1 MAYSDQTVAQLK
13 EELTKRELSTTGV
26 KSVLIAR
33 LEEDDSKTNTV
44 EAEPEVEQES
54 ESTKVEE
61 SITEDAPVE
70 TTEDV
75 KPSEEKK
82 EEEDQEPKPKSIKEF
97 TPEERK
103 ALAIEFLNKKIT
115 RAKKFG
121 TDDDIE
127 AIEKDLKRV
136 EKFGVELGTSLA
148 KEIGLTKKETL
159 DGGFSGRK
167 KFRGGHRGK
176 FRKHRR

>member
-33 LEEDDSKTNTV
+33 LEEDDSKKNDIEEPKEEELKEEPKEETKI
-44 EAEPEVEQES
+44 EEPEE
-54 ESTKVEE
+54 T
-61 SITEDAPVE
+61 TTTGE
-70 TTEDV
+70 TTETT
-75 KPSEEKK
+75 KIEEP
-82 EEEDQEPKPKSIKEF
+82 ESKPKSIKEF

-103 ALAIEFLNKKIT
+103 ALAVEFLNKKIE

-127 AIEKDLKRV
+127 SIEKDLKRV

-148 KEIGLTKKETL
+148 KEIGLTNKETL
-159 DGGFSGRK
+159 DGGRR

-176 FRKHRR
+176 FRKHRRN